1 MRKNENRTVYT
12 TEQGRICSQCGRPVA
27 NCTCSKSKSVLQGD
41 GVVRVRVELK
51 GRKGKTVT
59 TISGVLLDEPGLKK
73 LATDLK
79 QMCGAGG
86 AVKDGVIEVQGDHA
100 GAVIEALKTRGFT
113 AKRAGG

>member
-1 MRKNENRTVYT
+1 M
-12 TEQGRICSQCGRPVA
+12 
-27 NCTCSKSKSVLQGD
+27 
-41 GVVRVRVELK
+41 RVESK

-59 TISGVLLDEPGLKK
+59 TVSGALLDEPNLKK
-73 LATDLK
+73 LATELK

-100 GAVIEALKTRGFT
+100 GTILEALKKRGFT